1 MLDAGI
7 NVPILVGEDV
17 PERWL
22 EVGDPLGI
30 SAQNF
35 QRVKLGKTLNV
46 KKLYICGPS
55 VANYFNNDISFIRN
69 EDICELR
76 VLFRN
81 YYKLDLIPQDID
93 ILFESREQARWRK
106 ITNEDNLINRVKTEL
121 GLTTE
126 KFFPETMTFREQIEK
141 LQACRYFVGTDAS
154 LPFSFFMLKDSVLV
168 EVKNSKK
175 QNFFKCIASD
185 IFRIPWYRPK
195 TIVGDKNSGPTRI
208 DADLQI
214 DEREFLKTMK
224 FIQKNH
230 SVKCL

>member
-1 MLDAGI
+1 
-7 NVPILVGEDV
+7 
-17 PERWL
+17 
-22 EVGDPLGI
+22 
-30 SAQNF
+30 
-35 QRVKLGKTLNV
+35 
-46 KKLYICGPS
+46 
-55 VANYFNNDISFIRN
+55 
-69 EDICELR
+69 
-76 VLFRN
+76 
-81 YYKLDLIPQDID
+81 
-93 ILFESREQARWRK
+93 
-106 ITNEDNLINRVKTEL
+106 
-121 GLTTE
+121 
-126 KFFPETMTFREQIEK
+126 MTFREQIEK

-195 TIVGDKNSGPTRI
+195 TIVGDKNSGQTRI